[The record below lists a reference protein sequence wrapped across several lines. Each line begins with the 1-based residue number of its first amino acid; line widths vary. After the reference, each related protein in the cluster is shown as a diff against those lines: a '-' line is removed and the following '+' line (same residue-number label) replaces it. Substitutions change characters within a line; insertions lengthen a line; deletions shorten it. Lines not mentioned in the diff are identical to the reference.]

1 MAGWTAGRLGACARV
16 ARGRETEYPLPRA
29 PSSVRLSASSLSR
42 LPGRERLPR
51 PSLAVSLAPGKVI
64 SFAFSLSATALVFL
78 TVFSL
83 SLLLHPSLSLSVF
96 TPARPSTRLLL
107 FLPLESHRT
116 ARCSIRLRGGGTSVQ
131 LFSLSFSRLLA
142 RASFLFVVPAVRIAP
157 CPSPSIRLASVS
169 LPRLLQL
176 QPAPREKP
184 ILPRPRRRHTYLC
197 ALLPLPSR
205 TRRPLSA
212 RFSGILCRFVV
223 ENFVPSHDA
232 ATRSDQPQDLA
243 RSPGSRS
250 WTNFSAPREVFEVRI
265 AARAGEPITGTRVNR
280 RDGRYHT
287 IAFQ

>member
-131 LFSLSFSRLLA
+131 LFSLSLSLACSLAPPSSSSFQLFVSHLVPRRLSALRPSLSHAFYSYNLLHARSRFSRDRGDDTRTYA
-142 RASFLFVVPAVRIAP
+142 RFY
-157 CPSPSIRLASVS
+157 PSPLAHAGPFLLGSAVS
-169 LPRLLQL
+169 Y
-176 QPAPREKP
+176 A
-184 ILPRPRRRHTYLC
+184 
-197 ALLPLPSR
+197 
-205 TRRPLSA
+205 
-212 RFSGILCRFVV
+212 
-223 ENFVPSHDA
+223 D
-232 ATRSDQPQDLA
+232 
-243 RSPGSRS
+243 S
-250 WTNFSAPREVFEVRI
+250 W
-265 AARAGEPITGTRVNR
+265 
-280 RDGRYHT
+280 
-287 IAFQ
+287 